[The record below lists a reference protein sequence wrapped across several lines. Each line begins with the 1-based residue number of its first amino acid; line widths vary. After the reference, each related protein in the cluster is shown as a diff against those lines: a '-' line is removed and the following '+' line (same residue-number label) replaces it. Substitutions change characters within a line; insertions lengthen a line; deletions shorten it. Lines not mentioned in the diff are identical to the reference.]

1 MIKLPDG
8 TVKILVE
15 GLQRATLN
23 DVSIDKGYFAEIIKI
38 DETTEDSKY
47 ERDLLGTIKNQFTE
61 FVSVLKK
68 YLSR

>member
-23 DVSIDKGYFAEIIKI
+23 DVSIDKGYFA
-38 DETTEDSKY
+38 
-47 ERDLLGTIKNQFTE
+47 NN
-61 FVSVLKK
+61 
-68 YLSR
+68 